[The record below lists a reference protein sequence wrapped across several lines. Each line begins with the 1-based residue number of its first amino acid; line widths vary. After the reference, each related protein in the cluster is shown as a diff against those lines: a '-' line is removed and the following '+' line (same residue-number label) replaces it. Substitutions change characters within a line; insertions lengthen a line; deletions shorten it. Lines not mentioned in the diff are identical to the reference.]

1 MLRAVL
7 VTRPLHRFFSGRSFP
22 VLSVRAPSRLMSTEN
37 FATPTPPFKPTSTEN
52 FTTPLSKL
60 IDQLVPIASF
70 ITIVVTVAGAASYVN
85 GVLTK
90 LEERIAGVIKEVD
103 AKMVSAKETIDK
115 EVNAKNAGLEKS
127 VDNKIAG
134 FREAAD
140 LKYSS
145 KSDLK
150 HSSKSDSDL
159 KHSSKSNKW
168 W

>member
-7 VTRPLHRFFSGRSFP
+7 VTHSLPRFLSGHSSP

-37 FATPTPPFKPTSTEN
+37 FATPSPPFKPSSTEN
-52 FTTPLSKL
+52 LTSPTPLVQL
-60 IDQLVPIASF
+60 IEQLVPTAAF
-70 ITIVVTVAGAASYVN
+70 ITIVVTVAGAASYVY

-103 AKMVSAKETIDK
+103 AKIVGAKETIDKEVNAKMAGAKETIDK

-145 KSDLK
+145 KS
-150 HSSKSDSDL
+150 
-159 KHSSKSNKW
+159 NKW

>member
-1 MLRAVL
+1 
-7 VTRPLHRFFSGRSFP
+7 
-22 VLSVRAPSRLMSTEN
+22 MSTEN
-37 FATPTPPFKPTSTEN
+37 FTTPSPPFKPTSTEN
-52 FTTPLSKL
+52 LTSPTPLVQL
-60 IDQLVPIASF
+60 IEQLVPTAAF

-103 AKMVSAKETIDK
+103 AKMAGAKETIDK

-145 KSDLK
+145 KS
-150 HSSKSDSDL
+150 
-159 KHSSKSNKW
+159 NKW